1 MEKKKKSDDIKN
13 NIIARNLLY
22 IFSVFM
28 FCFSVYNYLIP
39 HKVMIDSGVEYTR
52 LTGIR
57 EIEMDSEVS
66 VMAFIFSFLFWSVIP
81 FYIAKA
87 LSNYIN
93 KNKK

>member
-1 MEKKKKSDDIKN
+1 MDNKKSDDIKN

-28 FCFSVYNYLIP
+28 FCYSVYNYLIP

-57 EIEMDSEVS
+57 EIEMQSEVS
-66 VMAFIFSFLFWSVIP
+66 VLLLFFSFLIWSVVP